1 MMELAVNRKTLKIEL
16 EVTGQNNH
24 HDIIWVKPV
33 LGFNEDNQTLRVG
46 ELSVSIDLV
55 KFNKK
60 YRIMKV
66 Y

>member
-24 HDIIWVKPV
+24 HDIIWVKQV